1 MPKHSKK
8 KFIGLQGVLH
18 VPTQGG
24 YFAFIPP
31 LPFTGNEE
39 LDRAIM
45 FVGLF
50 LTGLGIAKQQKWIKF
65 PKLWKKISLAFN

>member
-1 MPKHSKK
+1 MTKHRKK
-8 KFIGLQGVLH
+8 KFLGLQCAFH
-18 VPTQGG
+18 VPSQGA
-24 YFAFIPP
+24 YFIFIPP
-31 LPFTGNEE
+31 LPFTGIEE

-50 LTGLGIAKQQKWIKF
+50 LTGIGIAKQQKWIKF